1 MITGLSSDRSAPRI
15 AQRLGGSTRA
25 ASTLPNSGARRASST
40 GARSYRASGAMRLAA
55 PATSAQ
61 PPAPN
66 PEPPVS
72 TSAPDLVPQC
82 TSASRSDSLMSSM
95 RATNGWMPT
104 AANQAGCVSHPR
116 AASAARTASGVC
128 AASAV
133 IFMERLP
140 QGLYDAQ
147 TGRPPRW
154 EETSDHSHHD
164 AECDTEQQQEGGYA
178 EAKGNLAEARPV
190 GRTRHDAVDGECE

>member
-1 MITGLSSDRSAPRI
+1 
-15 AQRLGGSTRA
+15 
-25 ASTLPNSGARRASST
+25 
-40 GARSYRASGAMRLAA
+40 MRLVD

-61 PPAPN
+61 PPPPGPHPAPPLN
-66 PEPPVS
+66 

-82 TSASRSDSLMSSM
+82 TSASRSASLIASM
-95 RATNGWMPT
+95 RTTKGWMPT
-104 AANQAGCVSHPR
+104 AANQAGCGSHPR

-147 TGRPPRW
+147 TGCPPRW
-154 EETSDHSHHD
+154 EETSDHPHHD
-164 AECDTEQQQEGGYA
+164 AECDAEQQQERGYA
-178 EAKGNLAEARPV
+178 ETEGNLTEARPV
-190 GRTRHDAVDGECE
+190 GRTRHDAVDGQRE

>member
-1 MITGLSSDRSAPRI
+1 
-15 AQRLGGSTRA
+15 
-25 ASTLPNSGARRASST
+25 
-40 GARSYRASGAMRLAA
+40 MRLVD

-61 PPAPN
+61 PPP
-66 PEPPVS
+66 PGPHPQPPVS
-72 TSAPDLVPQC
+72 TPAPHLGPQC
-82 TSASRSDSLMSSM
+82 T
-95 RATNGWMPT
+95 
-104 AANQAGCVSHPR
+104 
-116 AASAARTASGVC
+116 SAARTASGVC

-154 EETSDHSHHD
+154 EETSDNSHHD
-164 AECDTEQQQEGGYA
+164 AECDAEQQQEGGYA